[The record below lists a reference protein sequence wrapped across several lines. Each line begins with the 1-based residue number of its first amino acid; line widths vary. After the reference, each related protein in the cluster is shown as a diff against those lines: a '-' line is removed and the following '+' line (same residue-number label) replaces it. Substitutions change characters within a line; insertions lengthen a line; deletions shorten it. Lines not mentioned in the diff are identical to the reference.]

1 MCRVIRV
8 ADLAG
13 AAREFVL
20 GLRDREN
27 WDTMP
32 LADLDEALG
41 LTKSGVASGTTTVE
55 PITEPVA
62 VVRKPLPYG
71 GKR

>member
-13 AAREFVL
+13 AAQEFVL
-20 GLRDREN
+20 GLRSVEN
-27 WDTMP
+27 WDAMP

-41 LTKSGVASGTTTVE
+41 DVLKSGTATGTTTIE
-55 PITEPVA
+55 PMPV
-62 VVRKPLPYG
+62 VIRKPLLAG